1 MGRQAGSSGMPE
13 SCFEIENAGDMKVS
27 WKKAVS
33 DTTYRMYHYLSIQWT
48 TSHSDTDVT
57 PSLGV

>member
-1 MGRQAGSSGMPE
+1 MPE
-13 SCFEIENAGDMKVS
+13 VCFEIENAGGMNLGLER
-27 WKKAVS
+27 KAVS

-48 TSHSDTDVT
+48 TSHSDTNVA